1 MNNTLSLQLKAARGA
16 LRGLFIQYT
25 GDTMKHL
32 ADKTIRAIWVGAG
45 MLFTGI
51 GILGMITPLM
61 PGLVFFLIAA
71 FCFAKGSRKFLRML
85 VSNPYV
91 GPQILDFKRGK
102 GMTLKTKL
110 LALAVLWTG
119 VIISAFFV
127 VKKEWV
133 SLAILLTGVVV
144 TVIIAAQKTKK

>member
-1 MNNTLSLQLKAARGA
+1 
-16 LRGLFIQYT
+16 
-25 GDTMKHL
+25 MKHL
-32 ADKTIRAIWVGAG
+32 ADKTVRALWVGTG
-45 MLFTGI
+45 LLFTGV
-51 GILGMITPLM
+51 GIIGMITPLM
-61 PGLVFFLIAA
+61 PGLVFFLMAA

-91 GPQILDFKRGK
+91 GQQILDFKRGK
-102 GMTLKTKL
+102 GMTVQTKI

-133 SLAILLTGVVV
+133 SLVILLTGLVV
-144 TVIIAAQKTKK
+144 TGIILMQKTKK

>member
-1 MNNTLSLQLKAARGA
+1 
-16 LRGLFIQYT
+16 
-25 GDTMKHL
+25 MKHL
-32 ADKTIRAIWVGAG
+32 AAKTARALWVSAG
-45 MLFTGI
+45 LLFTGI

-91 GPQILDFKRGK
+91 GQQILDFKRGK

-110 LALAVLWTG
+110 SALAVLWTG

-133 SLAILLTGVVV
+133 SLVILLTGLVV
-144 TVIIAAQKTKK
+144 TGIILMQKTKK

>member
-1 MNNTLSLQLKAARGA
+1 
-16 LRGLFIQYT
+16 
-25 GDTMKHL
+25 MKHL
-32 ADKTIRAIWVGAG
+32 AAKTARALWVSAG
-45 MLFTGI
+45 LLFTGI
-51 GILGMITPLM
+51 GVLGMITPLM

-91 GPQILDFKRGK
+91 GQQILDFKRGK

-110 LALAVLWTG
+110 SALTVLWTG

-133 SLAILLTGVVV
+133 SLVILLTGLVV
-144 TVIIAAQKTKK
+144 TGIILMQKTKK

>member
-1 MNNTLSLQLKAARGA
+1 
-16 LRGLFIQYT
+16 
-25 GDTMKHL
+25 MKHL
-32 ADKTIRAIWVGAG
+32 AAKTARALWVSAG
-45 MLFTGI
+45 LLFTGI

-61 PGLVFFLIAA
+61 PGLVFFLISA

-91 GPQILDFKRGK
+91 GQQILDFKRGK

-110 LALAVLWTG
+110 SALAVLWTG

-133 SLAILLTGVVV
+133 SLVILLTGLVV
-144 TVIIAAQKTKK
+144 TGIILMQKTKK